1 MLKSSR
7 EEYNSLEIADITVSE
22 FKTRDAEL
30 LFKMQDIKTKINA
43 INEKILKREY
53 NRDQM
58 NQATDIKDE
67 LLEKLKRFQLQY
79 NRFIAIED
87 MDSKVIK
94 SKALKNNQNKLTEI
108 EYVFVCFRN
117 SLSAEVAEE
126 NF

>member
-1 MLKSSR
+1 M
-7 EEYNSLEIADITVSE
+7 ITDITVSE